1 MRLISQLFES
11 NNNEYL
17 LTSQGMEQF
26 LIQRGNDLPKNVKPI
41 VEWMK
46 KYKIFDKEIVDE
58 LFIMSTGKQK
68 ALAKQL
74 GMPEDEMLKMVK
86 ELRKLGLERNL
97 LPMMMDVETR
107 EDYLTGAKL
116 NDDIMLD
123 LVSEKGRAAIVKQ
136 YTPLINKIVNQ
147 YVGKTSLDKSEL
159 LSAAFEGLVCAMNE
173 YRRPTR
179 ELEAQNDLVDKEEVK
194 KKKRG
199 GFLEYAAYRMK
210 QKILDDIN
218 NYSRT
223 VRIPGSTMHRHKDD
237 EAWQNMG
244 KTTSIDVT
252 FSGSEEE
259 GKLDLADRLKELQVS
274 PADLKL
280 SGEDAANAAT
290 AEKIYKMIE
299 NKFNQ
304 KHCTVFYKTFGLK
317 GFSMMRPS
325 DVAKEMNISNAN
337 VSMINKRIATFLKT
351 TPGAQPLLKS
361 LLINCMESV
370 FVESLNKSKEE
381 VSEALRGN
389 DMYILFEDLTKW
401 SEPSVLESKLKTTLD
416 VYDADTVEFLI
427 ECFNTGITKVEEEYQ
442 ENKKLF
448 VHFLEMMNPTQSFQK
463 KQDLYILN
471 EMESLIDLY
480 KNSDFEL

>member
-11 NNNEYL
+11 NNDYL

-26 LIQRGNDLPKNVKPI
+26 MIQKGEELPKNVKVI
-41 VEWMK
+41 IEWLK
-46 KYKIFDKEIVDE
+46 KYNILDKEIVDS
-58 LFIMSTGKQK
+58 LFIASTSKLK
-68 ALAKQL
+68 AYAKQYN
-74 GMPEDEMLKMVK
+74 MPEDEMLKMVK
-86 ELRKLGLERNL
+86 DLRKLGLEKNL
-97 LPMMMDVETR
+97 LPMLMDKETR
-107 EDYLTGAKL
+107 EDYLTGAKS

-173 YRRPTR
+173 YKKPSK
-179 ELEAQNDLVDKEEVK
+179 EIEALNDIIDKEEVK

-210 QKILDDIN
+210 HKILDDIN
-218 NYSRT
+218 NYSRI
-223 VRIPGSTMHRHKDD
+223 VRIPGSTMSRHKDD
-237 EAWQNMG
+237 EEWQNMG

-252 FSGSEEE
+252 FSGDEDE
-259 GKLDLADRLKELQVS
+259 GKLTLADRLAELQIG
-274 PADLKL
+274 PEDLKL
-280 SGEDAANAAT
+280 DGEDAANAAT
-290 AEKIYKMIE
+290 ADKIYKMIE

-325 DVAKEMNISNAN
+325 EVAKEMNITNAN

-361 LLINCMESV
+361 LLINCMESI
-370 FVESLNKSKEE
+370 FIDGLNKNKEQIAESLRE
-381 VSEALRGN
+381 N
-389 DMYILFEDLTKW
+389 DMFILFEDLTKW
-401 SEPSVLESKLKTTLD
+401 SEDSVLETKLKSTLD
-416 VYDADTVEFLI
+416 MYDSETVDFLI
-427 ECFNTGITKVEEEYQ
+427 ECFNKGIEKVEEEYQ
-442 ENKKLF
+442 ENKRLF
-448 VHFLEMMNPTQSFQK
+448 VHFLEAMNPTQSFQK

-480 KNSDFEL
+480 KKSNFEL

>member
-11 NNNEYL
+11 NNEYL
-17 LTSQGMEQF
+17 LTPQGMEQF
-26 LIQRGNDLPKNVKPI
+26 LIQKGNDLPKNVKPI

-46 KYKIFDKEIVDE
+46 KYKILEKETVED
-58 LFIMSTGKQK
+58 LFVMSVGKQK
-68 ALAKQL
+68 SLAKQL
-74 GMPEDEMLKMVK
+74 GMPEDEMLAMVK
-86 ELRKLGLERNL
+86 ELRKMGLERNL
-97 LPMMMDVETR
+97 LPMLMDQETR
-107 EDYLTGAKL
+107 EDYITGNKN
-116 NDDIMLD
+116 NDDLMLD

-159 LSAAFEGLVCAMNE
+159 LSAAFEGLVAAMNE
-173 YRRPTR
+173 YRKPSR
-179 ELEAQNDLVDKEEVK
+179 EIEAKNDIVDKEETK

-199 GFLEYAAYRMK
+199 SFLEYAAYRMK
-210 QKILDDIN
+210 YKILDDIN

-223 VRIPGSTMHRHKDD
+223 VRIPGSTMNRHKDD
-237 EAWQNMG
+237 EKWNSMG
-244 KTTSIDVT
+244 NTTSIDVT
-252 FSGSEEE
+252 FNGSEEE
-259 GKLDLADRLKELQVS
+259 GRLELADKLADLQVS
-274 PADLKL
+274 PEELKL
-280 SGEDAANAAT
+280 GNEEAANAAT

-317 GFSMMRPS
+317 GFTMMRPS
-325 DVAKEMNISNAN
+325 EVAKEMGISNAN

-351 TPGAQPLLKS
+351 TPGAQPLLKA
-361 LLINCMESV
+361 LLVNCMESI
-370 FVESLNKSKEE
+370 FVDNMNKSKQEIT
-381 VSEALRGN
+381 EALRGN

-401 SEPSVLESKLKTTLD
+401 NEPSILESKLKTTLD
-416 VYDADTVEFLI
+416 EYDAETVEFLI
-427 ECFNTGITKVEEEYQ
+427 DCFNQGIEKVEEEYQ

-471 EMESLIDLY
+471 EMETLIDLY
-480 KNSDFEL
+480 KKSDFEL